1 MSTNDPQADPT
12 EPAYLG
18 LGSRLTSPPSTDMAL
33 AAFGAELDAA
43 DVLHPELTYVDV
55 AHVTALAS
63 AAIITP
69 GDARDLVA
77 ALREIGSIPA
87 TKIDW
92 DPMIGDVYN
101 NRDALLR
108 DRVGDTVATL
118 ATGRARR
125 EATTVAWLIAC
136 RRRLLNLFDSSAQL
150 GAALTEVAREN
161 RHTLMSDF
169 TYLQHAHPTTLAH
182 YLLGF
187 AYPVSRDCLPLL
199 DAIDAINT
207 SPAGSGSVN
216 GSRFPTDRRVMA
228 DLMGFD
234 GLRTHTRDAMWAP
247 DTALV
252 QASAA
257 LSIATT
263 TDRLAEELQIWATSE
278 FGYIDL
284 DDAHCRTSVIMPQKK
299 NPYALSHI
307 RGEARRTV
315 GEAATVATTQ
325 LSATGQPDH
334 RTVVY
339 HTIPRMLERLTLS
352 TRLLADVVARM
363 RINVAAL
370 DAASRSGYAYSTDLC
385 DHLTITFGTSNRDA
399 HRVVGMAVRR
409 AMADGE
415 RPVSSRDLSEAAT
428 ELSLTIGSISDA
440 ELDQLRDPA
449 NLVALRIT
457 EGGAGPKSMDAM
469 FAELDSTW
477 ADLSARRSAHPAA
490 GFESE
495 FHGRVDHILAHID
508 PITNH

>member
-1 MSTNDPQADPT
+1 MSITDPQSESP

-18 LGSRLTSPPSTDMAL
+18 LGSRLTSPPSADMAL

-43 DVLHPELTYVDV
+43 DVLHPELTFVDI
-55 AHVTALAS
+55 AH
-63 AAIITP
+63 
-69 GDARDLVA
+69 VA
-77 ALREIGSIPA
+77 ALATGSVISRRDAQMLVDALRDLGSVPSA
-87 TKIDW
+87 QIAW
-92 DPMIGDVYN
+92 DPSIGDVYN
-101 NRDALLR
+101 NRDSFLR
-108 DRVGDTVATL
+108 SKVGETAGHL

-136 RRRLLNLFDSSAQL
+136 RRRLL
-150 GAALTEVAREN
+150 ALTEVSEQLGSTLTAMARQH

-169 TYLQHAHPTTLAH
+169 TYLQHAHPTTLGH

-187 AYPVSRDCLPLL
+187 AYPVSRDCARLL
-199 DAIDAINT
+199 DALDAINS

-216 GSRFPTDRRVMA
+216 GSRFPIDRRMMA
-228 DLMGFD
+228 ELLGFD

-263 TDRLAEELQIWATSE
+263 TDRLAEDLQIWATSE
-278 FGYIDL
+278 FGYIEL

-299 NPYALSHI
+299 NPYALSHV

-315 GEAATVATTQ
+315 GEATTVATTQ

-339 HTIPRMLERLTLS
+339 HTIPRMLDRLVLS

-363 RINVAAL
+363 TVNTSML
-370 DAASRSGYAYSTDLC
+370 DLASRSGYSYSTDLC
-385 DHLTITFGTSNRDA
+385 DHLTITSGTSNRDA

-409 AMADGE
+409 AIADGS
-415 RPVSSRDLSEAAT
+415 RPVSAADLSEAAG
-428 ELSLTIGSISDA
+428 ELGLDIGSISDA
-440 ELDQLRDPA
+440 EVAELRDPS
-449 NLVALRIT
+449 NLISLRIT
-457 EGGAGPKSMDAM
+457 EGGAGPRAMDAM
-469 FAELDSTW
+469 FAELDSAW
-477 ADLSARRSAHPAA
+477 EAIAERRRSHPAA
-490 GFESE
+490 AFEAGFHDSI
-495 FHGRVDHILAHID
+495 DHLLRGIE
-508 PITNH
+508 PGEGS